1 MTISKKDE
9 SVKIEVLLGVKRNLR
24 LNLRFGYHKNDK
36 SGVSD
41 GFYFVASVFNTTKDD
56 IEVSTPITTEK
67 GLYRLIQEFDG
78 FTLVN
83 DYRSIVSTLTPY
95 FSLHL
100 HKLNGLPMHCVE
112 NSLYTA
118 YYKGDVEETF
128 KYLSIKD
135 LNQVDKAKL
144 ITAIEE
150 YCAMRKRVDNGD
162 LREIRFTA
170 EVNRYLD
177 PIRGKFKRSLE
188 ETGYFTDRQ
197 EKADLLIEI
206 INRYKNHER
215 D

>member
-1 MTISKKDE
+1 MAISKKDE
-9 SVKIEVLLGVKRNLR
+9 SVKLKVLLGIKSNLLLR
-24 LNLRFGYHKNDK
+24 LNFGYHKNDK

-56 IEVSTPITTEK
+56 IEVSASITSEK
-67 GLYRLIQEFDG
+67 DLYRLIQEFDG
-78 FTLVN
+78 FTLAN

-100 HKLNGLPMHCVE
+100 HKLTGLPMHCVE

-144 ITAIEE
+144 IPAIEE

-170 EVNRYLD
+170 EVNKYLD
-177 PIRGKFKRSLE
+177 PIKAKFKQLLE
-188 ETGYFTDRQ
+188 EIGYFEDRQ
-197 EKADLLIEI
+197 KKADALIEI
-206 INRYKNHER
+206 INGYKKLNYK
-215 D
+215 